1 MQYALLLYEF
11 LSNIRLFSEAVMCV
25 VNDLSVGHVACN
37 LNLMMSIVV
46 ERDPH
51 LLLIVIVFFFVI
63 SIAIVIRIIFCFIVD
78 VEHVVAFFVVDQLT
92 L

>member
-1 MQYALLLYEF
+1 
-11 LSNIRLFSEAVMCV
+11 MCV
-25 VNDLSVGHVACN
+25 VNDLSVGHVARN

-46 ERDPH
+46 ERDPY

-63 SIAIVIRIIFCFIVD
+63 SVAIVIRIIFGFIVD
-78 VEHVVAFFVVDQLT
+78 VEHVVTFFVVDQLT